1 MLVTG
6 NVLAAGAPALTEAE
20 QTWLMESGA
29 SPGSVL
35 TARGAEASRIVTE
48 IRASMPTRGATIASL
63 QVFALGTP
71 APALVLTV
79 SRPAFFLHHQL
90 VPIIRAMRSGIAYLR
105 VVDTNRRLVIEF
117 YSTGHGGGLFVRP
130 GLASCSP
137 VVAFGWPVDLPP
149 CPA

>member
-1 MLVTG
+1 
-6 NVLAAGAPALTEAE
+6 LTEAE
-20 QTWLMESGA
+20 KTWLTESGA

-35 TARGAEASRIVTE
+35 TARAEASRIVTE
-48 IRASMPTRGATIASL
+48 IRASMPTRGATIGSL

-71 APALVLTV
+71 APALVLIV
-79 SRPAFFLHHQL
+79 SRPAFFLPSPALADHPRDEKWH
-90 VPIIRAMRSGIAYLR
+90 AYLR